1 MLVEAVVL
9 WTHALAALLFG
20 ALTLWAMTAPTQLPR
35 RPLAAALVL
44 TALWALTVAGVG
56 GREPATR
63 IAEAARDLSW
73 FGVMLAIWRRSE
85 VAPQPVALGIVYGV
99 LASVTVSA
107 ALVAVAVHAMTGSA
121 LVPAALLLR
130 IMVTLAALIL
140 LHHLHA
146 TAGGTRA
153 DTRLLAAA
161 LALVWLTDLALL
173 STAYL
178 WGSWPAAIAAV
189 RGVALTIAAALVAA
203 ALFRPVG
210 EVQVS
215 RSAAV
220 QSLSIAAIGLYLAA
234 MVLATSAIGA
244 VGGSQ
249 GRVAQTA
256 FVFGSAAALLTLAR
270 SPWLRA
276 WAKVKLAKHLFR
288 HRYDYRAEW
297 IRFTETLGLPGA
309 AAAPLG
315 ERMVQAVGD
324 LIGSP
329 AGLLFVNNE
338 DEELVLSARWN
349 WPAQEAPTGAGTAPL
364 VRYLAAAP
372 RILEL
377 DAIRA
382 GDCEPAEAAALPADL
397 IAASCGWALVPLQH
411 LDRLAGAILLARPP
425 VARALDWE
433 DFDLLR
439 IAGRQVASYLA
450 ESRAQAALADAQR
463 FDEFNRR
470 FAFILHDLKNL
481 VSQLSLTAR
490 NAERHADNPAFR
502 ADMVATLRESA
513 ERMTE
518 LLARL
523 SQRGPTRADPPA
535 PMSVSALVERVA
547 ARRRRLH
554 PVELVVPPG
563 IRAVA
568 DPHRLEQ
575 ILDQLVQ
582 NAVEASPPD
591 AAVAIR
597 VATTPDG
604 VEIEVSDRG
613 CGMSPA
619 FIRDKLFRPFASSK
633 PNGFGLGAYEA
644 RALAQAMGGLLEV
657 ESREGEGSRFRVLL
671 PAAPAE
677 TALDAAAAA
686 MLEHAA

>member
-1 MLVEAVVL
+1 MIAEAAVL

-20 ALTLWAMTAPTQLPR
+20 ALTLWALRSSTTLPR
-35 RPLAAALVL
+35 RPLAVALAL

-56 GREPATR
+56 GSEPATR

-99 LASVTVSA
+99 LGSVTVAA
-107 ALVAVAVHAMTGSA
+107 ALVAVAMHALTGTA

-130 IMVTLAALIL
+130 IMVMLASLIL
-140 LHHLHA
+140 LHHCHA
-146 TAGGTRA
+146 SAGGERA
-153 DTRLLAAA
+153 DMRLLAAA
-161 LALVWLTDLALL
+161 LALMWVADLAML

-178 WGSWPAAIAAV
+178 SARWPIEIAGL
-189 RGVALTIAAALVAA
+189 RGVALAAVAAMIGA
-203 ALFRPVG
+203 ALFRPAG

-220 QSLSIAAIGLYLAA
+220 QSLSIAAIGLYLAG

-244 VGGSQ
+244 LGGSQ
-249 GRVAQTA
+249 ARVAQTA

-297 IRFTETLGLPGA
+297 IRFTETLGLPDA
-309 AAAPLG
+309 AAAPLA
-315 ERMVQAVGD
+315 ERMVKAVAD
-324 LIGSP
+324 MTGSP
-329 AGLLFVNNE
+329 AGLLFVSG
-338 DEELVLSARWN
+338 DDELVLTARWN
-349 WPAQEAPTGAGTAPL
+349 WPADEAPTGAGTARL
-364 VRYLAAAP
+364 ARYLADVP

-377 DAIRA
+377 DAVRA
-382 GDCEPAEAAALPADL
+382 GAAEPGDAAVIPADL
-397 IAASCGWALVPLQH
+397 IAAEAGWALVPLHH
-411 LDRLAGAILLARPP
+411 LDRLAGVILLARPP

-450 ESRAQAALADAQR
+450 EAQAQAALADVQR

-502 ADMVATLRESA
+502 ADMVATLKESA

-523 SQRGPTRADPPA
+523 SQRGPTRAEPPA
-535 PMSVSALVERVA
+535 PMSVSALVERIV
-547 ARRRRLH
+547 ARRRRVHAIDLAA
-554 PVELVVPPG
+554 PPAV
-563 IRAVA
+563 RAVA

-575 ILDQLVQ
+575 ILDQLIQ
-582 NAVEASPPD
+582 NAVEAS
-591 AAVAIR
+591 AADTPVSVRVCVADGQ
-597 VATTPDG
+597 VA
-604 VEIEVSDRG
+604 VEVADRG

-619 FIRDKLFRPFASSK
+619 FVRDSLFKPFASSK

-644 RALAQAMGGLLEV
+644 RTLAQAMGGRLEV

-671 PAAPAE
+671 PAAPAVSAE
-677 TALDAAAAA
+677 P

>member
-1 MLVEAVVL
+1 MLAEAMVL
-9 WTHALAALLFG
+9 WTHALGALLFG
-20 ALTLWAMTAPTQLPR
+20 ALTLWALTSSTSLPR
-35 RPLAAALVL
+35 RPLAVALAL
-44 TALWALTVAGVG
+44 TALWALTVAGIG

-99 LASVTVSA
+99 LACVTVAA
-107 ALVAVAVHAMTGSA
+107 ALVAVAVHAMTGNA
-121 LVPAALLLR
+121 LVPAAMLLR
-130 IMVTLAALIL
+130 IMVMLAALIL

-153 DTRLLAAA
+153 DTRLVAAA
-161 LALVWLTDLALL
+161 MALVWLTDLTLL
-173 STAYL
+173 SVAYL
-178 WGSWPAAIAAV
+178 WGEWPAAVAGV
-189 RGVALTIAAALVAA
+189 RGIALALAAGLVAA

-244 VGGSQ
+244 FGGSQ

-256 FVFGSAAALLTLAR
+256 FVFGAAAALLTLAR
-270 SPWLRA
+270 NPWLRA

-297 IRFTETLGLPGA
+297 IRFTETLGQPGA
-309 AAAPLG
+309 AAAPLA
-315 ERMVQAVGD
+315 ERMVKAVGD

-329 AGLLFVNNE
+329 AGLLFVTA
-338 DEELVLSARWN
+338 DEELVLAARWN
-349 WPAQEAPTGAGTAPL
+349 WPAGEAPTGAQTGPL
-364 VRYLAAAP
+364 VRYLAGAP

-382 GDCEPAEAAALPADL
+382 GDAEPCEIAALPADL
-397 IAASCGWALVPLQH
+397 IGAERGWALVPLLH

-450 ESRAQAALADAQR
+450 EAQAQAALADAQR

-523 SQRGPTRADPPA
+523 SQRGPTRAEPPA
-535 PMSVSALVERVA
+535 PMSASVLVGRIA

-554 PVELVVPPG
+554 PVEVAIPPG
-563 IRAVA
+563 VRVVA

-575 ILDQLVQ
+575 ILEQLIQ
-582 NAVEASPPD
+582 NAVEASPADAPVGLRIVPD
-591 AAVAIR
+591 GAWVAI
-597 VATTPDG
+597 
-604 VEIEVSDRG
+604 EVVDRG

-644 RALAQAMGGLLEV
+644 RALAQAMGGRLEV

-671 PAAPAE
+671 PAAPVE
-677 TALDAAAAA
+677 TP

>member
-1 MLVEAVVL
+1 MIAEAAAL

-20 ALTLWAMTAPTQLPR
+20 ALTLWALTSATTLPR
-35 RPLAAALVL
+35 RPLAAALAL
-44 TALWALTVAGVG
+44 TGLWALTVAGVG
-56 GREPATR
+56 GSEPATR
-63 IAEAARDLSW
+63 IAEAARDLGW

-99 LASVTVSA
+99 LGSVTVAA
-107 ALVAVAVHAMTGSA
+107 ALVAVAVHTLTGTT

-130 IMVTLAALIL
+130 IMVMLAALIL
-140 LHHLHA
+140 LHHCHA
-146 TAGGTRA
+146 SAGGERA
-153 DTRLLAAA
+153 DMRLLAAA
-161 LALVWLTDLALL
+161 LALMWLTDLAML

-178 WGSWPAAIAAV
+178 FARWPIEIAAV
-189 RGVALTIAAALVAA
+189 RGVALSVAAAMLGA
-203 ALFRPVG
+203 ALFRPAG

-220 QSLSIAAIGLYLAA
+220 QSLSIAAIGLYLAG

-244 VGGSQ
+244 LGGSQ
-249 GRVAQTA
+249 ARVAQTA

-297 IRFTETLGLPGA
+297 IRFTETLGLPDA
-309 AAAPLG
+309 AAAPLA
-315 ERMVQAVGD
+315 ERMVKAVAD
-324 LIGSP
+324 MTASP
-329 AGLLFVNNE
+329 AGLLFVHEE
-338 DEELVLSARWN
+338 DALVPTARWN
-349 WPAQEAPTGAGTAPL
+349 WPADEAPSDAGTAA
-364 VRYLAAAP
+364 LARHLAETP

-377 DAIRA
+377 DAVRSGQA
-382 GDCEPAEAAALPADL
+382 EPGDVAVIPADL
-397 IAASCGWALVPLQH
+397 IGADAAWALVPLHH

-425 VARALDWE
+425 IARALDWE

-450 ESRAQAALADAQR
+450 EARAQAALADAQR

-502 ADMVATLRESA
+502 ADMIATLKESA

-523 SQRGPTRADPPA
+523 SQRGPTRAEPPA
-535 PMSVSALVERVA
+535 PMSVTALVERIV
-547 ARRRRLH
+547 ARRRRVHAIDLA
-554 PVELVVPPG
+554 VPAG
-563 IRAVA
+563 MRAVA

-575 ILDQLVQ
+575 ILDQLLQ
-582 NAVEASPPD
+582 NAVEASPAD
-591 AAVAIR
+591 APVALRVGEDAGWVAIE
-597 VATTPDG
+597 VA
-604 VEIEVSDRG
+604 DRG

-619 FIRDKLFRPFASSK
+619 FIRDRLFKPFASSK

-644 RALAQAMGGLLEV
+644 RTLAQAMGGRLEV
-657 ESREGEGSRFRVLL
+657 ESREGEGTRFRVLL
-671 PAAPAE
+671 PTVTAATEP
-677 TALDAAAAA
+677 